1 MLVFYFFAAIVI
13 CLQIRPLRSG
23 FTFAAYVRRELARKT
38 SGCSPFVSVI
48 APCRGLDDGL
58 RENLSALFKQDY
70 PPYEIVFVTDR
81 ADDPSLSVIKK
92 LIEDESKKG
101 IDASIV
107 IAGKAVDCG
116 QEGSQPQCR
125 GHESLSALGILVF
138 VDSDGR
144 PHPEWL
150 KTLVAPLG
158 VSKSARPPA
167 IGGSSP

>member
-13 CLQIRPLRSG
+13 CLGILSLRSG

-38 SGCSPFVSVI
+38 SGYSPFVSVI

-70 PPYEIVFVTDR
+70 PAYEIVFVTDR

-92 LIEDESKKG
+92 LIEDEIKKG

-116 QEGSQPQCR
+116 QKVHNLNVAVTKVEPRS
-125 GHESLSALGILVF
+125 ESSFLWIWMAV
-138 VDSDGR
+138 
-144 PHPEWL
+144 H
-150 KTLVAPLG
+150 T
-158 VSKSARPPA
+158 
-167 IGGSSP
+167 SSG